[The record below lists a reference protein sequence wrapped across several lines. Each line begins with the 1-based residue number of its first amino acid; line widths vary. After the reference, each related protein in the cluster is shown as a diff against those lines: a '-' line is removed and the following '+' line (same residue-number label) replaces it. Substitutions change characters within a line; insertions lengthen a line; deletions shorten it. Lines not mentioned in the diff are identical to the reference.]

1 MQFGEDI
8 KTHVCISVKF
18 ECKSPIGTRARLE
31 LEEKFWNHVGPGD
44 DIPGY
49 GRVWNFFSVNSEAP
63 GDFFFFPRVNLFGK
77 RHNSWILA
85 SVPESLTF
93 LLLIPATELIIRTFK
108 ASLCFGLFVFNL
120 HQVLCF
126 KYVSVSLCCLIRIDV
141 AYKETKTYHFL
152 HDFIWCVVKIDQ
164 CEFRI

>member
-1 MQFGEDI
+1 MQEPDWY
-8 KTHVCISVKF
+8 
-18 ECKSPIGTRARLE
+18 KSPIRAWGKILESRWTRWWHSRLWQGLKFFQCKFRGTWR
-31 LEEKFWNHVGPGD
+31 
-44 DIPGY
+44 
-49 GRVWNFFSVNSEAP
+49 
-63 GDFFFFPRVNLFGK
+63 FFFFPRVNLFGK

-85 SVPESLTF
+85 SIPESLTF

-120 HQVLCF
+120 HQFLCF

-152 HDFIWCVVKIDQ
+152 HDFIWCVVKVDQ